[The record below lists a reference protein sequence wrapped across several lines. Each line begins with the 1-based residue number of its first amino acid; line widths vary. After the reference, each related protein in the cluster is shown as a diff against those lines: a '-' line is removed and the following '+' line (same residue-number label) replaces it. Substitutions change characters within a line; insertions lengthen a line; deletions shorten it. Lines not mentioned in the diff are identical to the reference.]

1 MKENL
6 IGKKFGRLRVVGDG
20 THENWIHKWECL
32 CDCGNKVYV
41 ATSKLKSGHTQSCGC
56 LQKERTS
63 KASLIHG
70 KYKSRIHKE
79 WRGILHRCK
88 NPSASHYEN
97 YGGRGIDVCEEWKG
111 KNGFFNFYNWSMEN
125 GYSDDLTLDRID
137 NDKGYSPENCRWIT
151 HQENCWNR
159 GKRTDC
165 KTAHSGVV
173 KTVFKSGNVKYRAT
187 IGVNYKTIHLGYFDT
202 EKEAVEAR
210 ITAEEKYWNKKVGD

>member
-6 IGKKFGRLRVVGDG
+6 IGKKFGRLRVIGDG

-41 ATSKLKSGHTQSCGC
+41 STSKLKSGHTQSCGC

-88 NPSASHYEN
+88 NPSA
-97 YGGRGIDVCEEWKG
+97 
-111 KNGFFNFYNWSMEN
+111 
-125 GYSDDLTLDRID
+125 
-137 NDKGYSPENCRWIT
+137 
-151 HQENCWNR
+151 
-159 GKRTDC
+159 
-165 KTAHSGVV
+165 
-173 KTVFKSGNVKYRAT
+173 
-187 IGVNYKTIHLGYFDT
+187 
-202 EKEAVEAR
+202 
-210 ITAEEKYWNKKVGD
+210 

>member
-1 MKENL
+1 MWV
-6 IGKKFGRLRVVGDG
+6 F
-20 THENWIHKWECL
+20 
-32 CDCGNKVYV
+32 
-41 ATSKLKSGHTQSCGC
+41 A
-56 LQKERTS
+56 ERTS

-97 YGGRGIDVCEEWKG
+97 YG
-111 KNGFFNFYNWSMEN
+111 
-125 GYSDDLTLDRID
+125 D

-165 KTAHSGVV
+165 KTTHSGVA

-210 ITAEEKYWNKKVGD
+210 ITAEEKYWNKKAGD